1 MFTIL
6 TGNKAGNIEVA
17 KNLLLD
23 LGLVDFRFCDYS
35 ETTFGTSIY
44 FLTNDDKKIRI
55 SDHSVTASS
64 RMQNEIL
71 FSFDMKTLKLD
82 GTFGLK
88 DNQKSNKL
96 MAKNFY
102 KIIK

>member
-1 MFTIL
+1 MFTI
-6 TGNKAGNIEVA
+6 TDNKSENIEVA
-17 KNLLLD
+17 KALLLD
-23 LGLVDFRFCDYS
+23 LGLNNFSFCDYS
-35 ETTFGTSIY
+35 NTSFGTSIY

-55 SDHSVTASS
+55 SDHSVTSSS

-82 GTFGLK
+82 GTFGFK

-96 MAKNFY
+96 LAKNYY
-102 KIIK
+102 KILN